1 MSRDRS
7 STHRRRSVAARLMR
21 LAAAGLV
28 MAVGAAA
35 VWVQAAGHH
44 CIHDKLQARVLQS
57 VAQQH
62 RPPGS
67 VSALG
72 LPYVSA
78 DPISSA
84 HTVDWAQADSTSPSV
99 AHSADWGTMRI
110 LTSLE
115 DLNDPDCYCS
125 YVGQLV
131 NNHQG
136 AIDICEAEDILTD
149 AKRYTLVNYLLPL
162 ALQLHVE
169 RLKVRQVQGTW
180 KVTGMEGDV
189 CGEFKVPEEHVTVG
203 VSNTDFVLYVASVPS
218 EPGVLAAAVI
228 CQTFS
233 DGRPAVGVINIPA
246 VNIRSAYD
254 QIMIRTVTHEVAHAL
269 GFDLTVF
276 EELKLIQ
283 DVKDLRGKDYEVP
296 VLSSPTVVAKACEQ
310 YGCPTLEYL
319 ELEDT
324 GGGSTAGSHLKG
336 RNAQD
341 ELMAPASGAG
351 YYTDLTMAVFQ
362 DLGFYQA
369 DFTKAEVMPWAE
381 HASCDFLTKKCM
393 ERNITQWPEM
403 FCNTTERRYRCPT
416 HRLKIGICSIVKYDH
431 PLPTYFRYFT
441 KTSVGGRISF
451 MDYCPFIVGYDT
463 AACNQDPSTAST
475 TVKAFSLFSDS
486 SRCLDGAFTPKHST
500 GPPGPYNGLCA
511 NVKCD
516 RVHHTYSVQVY
527 GSSGYVACTPGQ
539 RVELTTISTAFVEG
553 SYIMCP
559 LYVEVCQANIKG
571 VIDFEGDAADT
582 AAV

>member
-1 MSRDRS
+1 MHTHTAAHKPS
-7 STHRRRSVAARLMR
+7 SSLPLPLCHPHACWPASLAPWHAPARLMR

-28 MAVGAAA
+28 MAVVAAA
-35 VWVQAAGHH
+35 VWAQAAGHH
-44 CIHDKLQARVLQS
+44 CIHDRLQARVLQS
-57 VAQQH
+57 VAQQR

-72 LPYVSA
+72 LPYVSI

-84 HTVDWAQADSTSPSV
+84 HAVDWALADSTSPSV
-99 AHSADWGTMRI
+99 AHSADWGTLRI

-131 NNHQG
+131 DNHQG
-136 AIDICEAEDILTD
+136 AIDICEAEDVLTEERRHILVT
-149 AKRYTLVNYLLPL
+149 YLLPL

-169 RLKVRQVQGTW
+169 RLKVRQVQSTW

-189 CGEFKVPEEHVTVG
+189 CGTFKVPEEHVTVG

-218 EPGVLAAAVI
+218 EPGVLAWAVM
-228 CQTFS
+228 CEAFS
-233 DGRPAVGVINIPA
+233 DGRPAVGVVNIPA
-246 VNIRSAYD
+246 ATIGSAYD
-254 QIMIRTVTHEVAHAL
+254 QTMVRTVTHEVAHAL

-276 EELKLIQ
+276 EELELIQ

-296 VLSSPTVVAKACEQ
+296 VLSSPTVVAKAREQ
-310 YGCPTLEYL
+310 YGCTTLEYL
-319 ELEDT
+319 ELEDQ
-324 GGGSTAGSHLKG
+324 GGSGSAGSHIKM
-336 RNAQD
+336 RNVKD

-351 YYTDLTMAVFQ
+351 YYTALTMAVFE

-369 DFTKAEVMPWAE
+369 DFTKAEVMPWAKL
-381 HASCDFLTKKCM
+381 ASCNFITKKCM
-393 ERNITQWPEM
+393 EKNITQWPEM
-403 FCNTTERRYRCPT
+403 FCNSTEPSYRCT
-416 HRLKIGICSIVKYDH
+416 SDRLKIGKCGIVKHDDR
-431 PLPTYFRYFT
+431 LPRYFRYFT
-441 KTSVGGRISF
+441 KTSLGGRSEF
-451 MDYCPFIVGYDT
+451 LDYCPVIVGYST

-475 TVKAFSLFSDS
+475 TVKEFSVFSDAA
-486 SRCLDGAFTPKHST
+486 RCLDGAFTPKHST

-539 RVELTTISTAFVEG
+539 RLELVTTSTAFV
-553 SYIMCP
+553 
-559 LYVEVCQANIKG
+559 K
-571 VIDFEGDAADT
+571 AAT
-582 AAV
+582 

>member
-35 VWVQAAGHH
+35 VWAQAAGHH

-84 HTVDWAQADSTSPSV
+84 HAVDWALTDSTSPSV

-110 LTSLE
+110 FVSYE
-115 DLNDPDCYCS
+115 DLTDPDCYCS

-131 NNHQG
+131 NNHRG
-136 AIDICEAEDILTD
+136 AIDMCEAKDILTD
-149 AKRYTLVNYLLPL
+149 AKRHTLVTYLLPL

-189 CGEFKVPEEHVTVG
+189 CGTFKVPQEHVTVG

-218 EPGVLAAAVI
+218 EPGVLAWAVM
-228 CQTFS
+228 CEAFS
-233 DGRPAVGVINIPA
+233 DGRPAVGVMNIPA
-246 VNIRSAYD
+246 ATIGSAYD
-254 QIMIRTVTHEVAHAL
+254 QIMVRTVTHEVAHAL
-269 GFDLTVF
+269 GFDLTLF
-276 EELKLIQ
+276 EDLQIIY
-283 DVKDLRGKDYEVP
+283 DVKDLRGRDYYVP
-296 VLSSPTVVAKACEQ
+296 VVNSPTVVAKAREQ
-310 YGCPTLEYL
+310 YGCATLEYL
-319 ELEDT
+319 ELEDQ
-324 GGGSTAGSHLKG
+324 GGSGSAGSHLKG

-341 ELMAPASGAG
+341 ELMAPDMGAG
-351 YYTDLTMAVFQ
+351 YYTALTMAIFQ

-369 DFTKAEVMPWAE
+369 DFSMAEVMPWAK

-403 FCNTTERRYRCPT
+403 FCNTTERRYRCPSD
-416 HRLKIGICSIVKYDH
+416 RLKIGRCSIATYDN
-431 PLPTYFRYFT
+431 PLPTYFQYFT
-441 KTSVGGRISF
+441 KTSLGGRSEF
-451 MDYCPFIVGYDT
+451 LDYCPVIVGYST

-475 TVKAFSLFSDS
+475 TVKEFSVFSDAA
-486 SRCLDGAFTPKHST
+486 RCLDGAFTPKHST

-539 RVELTTISTAFVEG
+539 RLELATTSTAFVEG